1 MKKISAR
8 QMESAALLPVVSP
21 DRSSPV
27 NEAAANTNDDV
38 NVGNADPAH
47 QPKHLRLDGPAV

>member
-21 DRSSPV
+21 DRSSPG

-38 NVGNADPAH
+38 NVGVEG
-47 QPKHLRLDGPAV
+47 RGGV